1 MYKLDMMYEIVIDL
15 HNPVWKQ
22 MSSALHFT
30 PNKLRVNLGYE
41 LEHLGLVWKQIV
53 DYFSYS

>member
-1 MYKLDMMYEIVIDL
+1 MMYEIVIDL

-22 MSSALHFT
+22 MSSALHFP